1 MFLVGSSRR
10 TWCRTVLAAVLGSL
24 VLCGAA
30 AAASTDPQVQIAP
43 ADQSWAESIVLR
55 AGDLGPGWKGSA
67 AAESEPGAGT
77 GAGCP
82 ELGTDE
88 SDLTITGG
96 NSSPE
101 FLRTTGA
108 GGLVSSTA
116 FTWQT
121 AEQAQA
127 DWDRNVQPA
136 LLTCL
141 ARSVQSASTKGLK
154 IVVTAKR
161 QLTYP
166 AVAPRTAA
174 YGLSLLYKTT
184 VKIKKKRKKIAVPA
198 TLDFVALGNGRATA
212 ILLVISFNRAAL
224 SETYKQ
230 SLATVMALRMA
241 SDPNTTP

>member
-1 MFLVGSSRR
+1 VISG
-10 TWCRTVLAAVLGSL
+10 LAGK
-24 VLCGAA
+24 
-30 AAASTDPQVQIAP
+30 
-43 ADQSWAESIVLR
+43 
-55 AGDLGPGWKGSA
+55 DLPP
-67 AAESEPGAGT
+67 AESEAGGGT

-82 ELGTDE
+82 ELSTDE
-88 SDLTITGG
+88 SDLTITGS

-101 FLRTTGA
+101 FLRTRGV

-141 ARSVQSASTKGLK
+141 ARDVQSASTKQLK

-161 QLTYP
+161 QFTYP

-174 YGLSLLYKTT
+174 YRLSLLYKTT
-184 VKIKKKRKKIAVPA
+184 VNIKKKRKKIALAA

-224 SETYKQ
+224 SETYKR